1 MSPCWRP
8 GARQPQGFHPHF
20 TSAPRHGQETPRL
33 ATVRFPPAVTAE
45 LRGEDAGGAPLPA
58 WDTEGGQGTNGQ
70 GDPVS
75 ARAAQHDTPVALGP
89 RVLTDRRGLGQAWK
103 TGGKEKPRSDRLRP
117 RPAATPT
124 ARPLHGHAPATTPRP
139 RGSAGSL

>member
-1 MSPCWRP
+1 M
-8 GARQPQGFHPHF
+8 
-20 TSAPRHGQETPRL
+20 
-33 ATVRFPPAVTAE
+33 RFPPAVTAE

-124 ARPLHGHAPATTPRP
+124 ARPLHGHARGHAPAPSTATPPPRP
-139 RGSAGSL
+139 RGHAAQRDPCDERATGSPLAPRRAGVCGD